1 VRTSVDERPKPIVQ
15 PRGRGRVEPIVAPE
29 IVRTGEGCEA
39 RDELKRLRPSLVRG
53 LGYDDETI
61 VPMDFAT
68 GCAKVSVDA

>member
-1 VRTSVDERPKPIVQ
+1 MRPSVDERPEPIVK
-15 PRGRGRVEPIVAPE
+15 PGGRGRVEPIVAPE

-39 RDELKRLRPSLVRG
+39 RDELKRLRPSRVRG